1 MNKKVIAV
9 DIGASSGKMAF
20 GEFDGSQLLVREYRD
35 FANRPVDIGTAL
47 YWDVFSLHNAI
58 VDGMAYFKEKYGE
71 ADAVAVDT
79 WGASYGLLDKKGRL
93 MEPVYHYRDER
104 TRTTIQDMNSVMN
117 TYELFR
123 LTGCQCN
130 RTYTLPQL
138 YSYRAENSAV
148 LYNASSMLLL
158 PDLLGYFLTGVKTTE
173 MTIAGTSCLMENR
186 QENWSIE
193 VARRFGIPE
202 KLYTEIVEPRT
213 FKGNLRQEIQIQTGM
228 KNTRLVA
235 TVGHDSAAA
244 VAAIPDFG
252 ENKLYISIGTNVSM
266 GVERSECLLSRE
278 GYLKGFKNTGG
289 IDRKKIIY
297 RDFSAC
303 WHLNEFIRT
312 RKEQGITYSFVDLIN
327 MALEVKNPV
336 PWFDVEVRSF
346 NEAGGDFCRK
356 MNQYFAQ
363 TGQREL
369 TEDGEFVRSIY
380 ESIVLK
386 IRHYAEA
393 LKELGII
400 YGRINI
406 INGAVRNSLLMQMIS
421 NALGKEVYAGM
432 EYATLTGN
440 LLTQLYAM
448 GEVKTVKEM
457 RSLSAE
463 CFSMKQYGPEE
474 QEYWTETAEK
484 YERIIK

>member
-9 DIGASSGKMAF
+9 DIEASSGKMAF

-336 PWFDVEVRSF
+336 PWFDVEVLSF

>member
-71 ADAVAVDT
+71 ADAVAVDA

-336 PWFDVEVRSF
+336 PWFDVEVLSF

>member
-71 ADAVAVDT
+71 ADAVAVDN

-336 PWFDVEVRSF
+336 PWFDVEVLSF

>member
-244 VAAIPDFG
+244 VAAIPDSG

-336 PWFDVEVRSF
+336 PWFDVEVLSF

>member
-244 VAAIPDFG
+244 VAAIPDLG

-336 PWFDVEVRSF
+336 PWFDVEVLSF